1 MKICEDC
8 GKEYQDYQE
17 LCPYCASEKYKVKIN
32 PHQKKKP
39 VVKRTLIDKDSKSY
53 NAGYNIGF
61 NSDLYQKIINKD
73 DVENVKDEN
82 FKQGYRDGFSERF
95 VFGIV
100 ATIIIAIAFVV
111 YHVII
116 TYV

>member
-39 VVKRTLIDKDSKSY
+39 VVKRTLIDKDSMSY
-53 NAGYNIGF
+53 KAGYNMSYTRNAIYHR
-61 NSDLYQKIINKD
+61 DDVDKVKD
-73 DVENVKDEN
+73 DN
-82 FKQGYRDGFSERF
+82 FKQGYYDGLSEN
-95 VFGIV
+95 
-100 ATIIIAIAFVV
+100 IAFCIVFIFVV
-111 YHVII
+111 GII
-116 TYV
+116 LLAFFIFRLIYK